1 MNDHIT
7 DELTSDIAIAHALR
21 TFLSSPAIT
30 SMIQACVTEAANA
43 EVQRLISDDRILN
56 VVTAAISA
64 SFPSSPAQSRLSD
77 KLGSVIRADI
87 AEETRYLLNEDTA
100 RDFIRDELES
110 QPRYFTRAIE
120 NIVEAS
126 VDTDEIVDTVK
137 DRVIEDI
144 DLDDLGIEDKINEAL
159 GSRTADIGDHIV
171 EYFDDDDNLAA
182 LTKRIIESV
191 SISIGDRNFTP
202 EKVD

>member
-43 EVQRLISDDRILN
+43 EVRRLMSSDRILDT
-56 VVTAAISA
+56 VWKAI
-64 SFPSSPAQSRLSD
+64 SSPATIAESRLRDSVEKLIRDETSD
-77 KLGSVIRADI
+77 A
-87 AEETRYLLNEDTA
+87 TRYLLNEDTA

-120 NIVEAS
+120 GIVEAS

-159 GSRTADIGDHIV
+159 GSRPADIGDHIV